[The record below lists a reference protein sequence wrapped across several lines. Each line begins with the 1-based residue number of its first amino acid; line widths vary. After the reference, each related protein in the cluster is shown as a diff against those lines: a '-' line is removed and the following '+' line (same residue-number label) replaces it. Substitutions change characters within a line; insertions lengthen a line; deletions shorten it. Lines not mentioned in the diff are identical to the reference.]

1 MSTLKVATIQDTSGN
16 NSSTPAGIASGTAKA
31 WVDFNGDGTVAIRA
45 NFNVS
50 SITDH
55 ASGDY
60 TVNFTNA
67 MPSASYCVSG
77 GASQTD
83 SGTNYRFLAM
93 GSSANSDF
101 SKTANGVR
109 VQSAYT
115 SSFGR
120 EDAQHVFVAI
130 HGD

>member
-16 NSSTPAGIASGTAKA
+16 NSSTPADIASGTAKA
-31 WVDFNGDGTVAIRA
+31 WVDFNGTGTVAIRVDY
-45 NFNVS
+45 NVS

-77 GASQTD
+77 GASQT
-83 SGTNYRFLAM
+83 SAGTAYRVLGI
-93 GSSANSDF
+93 GSSLNSDF
-101 SKTANGVR
+101 AKSASSVR
-109 VQSAYT
+109 VQSAYVT
-115 SSFGR
+115 SFGR
-120 EDAQHVFVAI
+120 EDSQHVFVVI
-130 HGD
+130 HGE